1 MNSFL
6 NPLFWQQN
14 LEFDL
19 ISNSPYSPSTFLS
32 LTGFELRPNLNLF
45 NCSPSSS
52 SPNWRFQP
60 PAPSTH
66 LHSYCSWRFKPLTL
80 LRLKRKYISPLIY
93 VVSHP
98 IYEYQNFY
106 KNLVLGSDP
115 MLGQIPKIC
124 EFFLEYSRP
133 VSLQSWNPNRHPPI
147 FAELNF
153 VSLWAGHHIRWLHN
167 SNCCRGNISCQ
178 RYYTSKRTI
187 LVTLKPMSR
196 VS

>member
-14 LEFDL
+14 LDFDL

-106 KNLVLGSDP
+106 KNFGSDP
-115 MLGQIPKIC
+115 MLGQIPEIC
-124 EFFLEYSRP
+124 EIFWNTVGRFPCKVRIQIDILQFLLSSTLSVCEQGIISGDC
-133 VSLQSWNPNRHPPI
+133 I
-147 FAELNF
+147 TAIAAEE
-153 VSLWAGHHIRWLHN
+153 I
-167 SNCCRGNISCQ
+167 
-178 RYYTSKRTI
+178 Y
-187 LVTLKPMSR
+187 LVKDIIHR
-196 VS
+196 KEQY